1 MFAAKLQAGQPLVIE
16 PLALMIETSVQASC
30 STACKARSVEAPA
43 VVCPEAAENG
53 EGRAKSVGSHRIFS
67 AVLRVACALIT
78 LAIAVLARKKVRA
91 IAEFTGSVCYLSMS
105 VTFPL
110 LCYLKLYRQSLSP
123 GAQVLLVAVAMACLY
138 VQAIGAKNAVI
149 GFFA

>member
-1 MFAAKLQAGQPLVIE
+1 
-16 PLALMIETSVQASC
+16 
-30 STACKARSVEAPA
+30 
-43 VVCPEAAENG
+43 
-53 EGRAKSVGSHRIFS
+53 
-67 AVLRVACALIT
+67 
-78 LAIAVLARKKVRA
+78 
-91 IAEFTGSVCYLSMS
+91 LSMS

-123 GAQVLLVAVAMACLY
+123 GAQLLLVAVAMACLY